1 MSAPTDAPDASGDG
15 RTDAPDV
22 PGETPTETASR
33 PAAPSVL
40 VAVVRRELS
49 TAVLKWSS
57 LALLLGF
64 VGTLLGIAWFGG
76 GVQVGYVSTIIDLL
90 TPLELLIPVAAF
102 AFGYRAILD
111 DERRGVLDVL
121 RTYPVRPW
129 QVVLG
134 VYAGRSVGLVGIVTA
149 ALSFLTFP
157 ILVTESY
164 RPVFYATHTGGDSI
178 GLYLRFIVLTACFAM
193 VVLAIAV
200 AISALVSTTRT
211 AIAAAGLGLFAL
223 LFGADIGLLFALSR
237 GLIAESSL
245 VGSLAF
251 SPLSAY
257 RGLVLETTVAV
268 TAGTGPRTASPL
280 FSAVGLFV
288 WWVGSLAVATFA
300 VGR

>member
-1 MSAPTDAPDASGDG
+1 MS
-15 RTDAPDV
+15 
-22 PGETPTETASR
+22 TPTESPDAPGGADTPETPGAGATETAATPTGTR
-33 PAAPSVL
+33 TL
-40 VAVVRRELS
+40 FAVVRRELS
-49 TAVLKWSS
+49 TSVLKPSS
-57 LALLLGF
+57 IGLLVGF
-64 VGTLLGIAWFGG
+64 VGTLLAIAWFGG
-76 GVQVGYVSTIIDLL
+76 GIQVGYVSTIIDLL
-90 TPLELLIPVAAF
+90 TPLELLIPVVAF

-134 VYAGRSVGLVGIVTA
+134 VYAGRSIGLVGIVTA

-157 ILVTESY
+157 IVVTESY

-200 AISALVSTTRT
+200 AISALVSTGRS

-245 VGSLAF
+245 AASLAI

-280 FSAVGLFV
+280 FSAVGLLV
-288 WWVGSLAVATFA
+288 WWVGSLAVAAVA

>member
-1 MSAPTDAPDASGDG
+1 MSAPTDAPDAPGSG
-15 RTDAPDV
+15 RTDAPES
-22 PGETPTETASR
+22 PGEAPTETAGR
-33 PAAPSVL
+33 PAAPGVL
-40 VAVVRRELS
+40 LAVVRRELS

-57 LALLLGF
+57 LALLFGF

-121 RTYPVRPW
+121 RTYPIEPW

-134 VYAGRSVGLVGIVTA
+134 VYAGRSIGLVGIVTA

-164 RPVFYATHTGGDSI
+164 RPVFYATHTGADSP
-178 GLYLRFIVLTACFAM
+178 GLYLRFVVLTACFAM

-211 AIAAAGLGLFAL
+211 AIAAAGLALFAL

-280 FSAVGLFV
+280 FSAVGLLV
-288 WWVGSLAVATFA
+288 WWIGSLALATFA